1 MEEAEN
7 EMNDTSPETILLHI
21 PDDRRMSE
29 ARKAEIR
36 LNVEHLVRGL
46 TTGGGFR
53 YVFRCEQEE
62 EATRLSSF
70 LSALT
75 EELAS
80 KHNLRSTLT
89 RNGLCVD
96 LKMEREEKEEQEDV
110 LTNDF
115 IKLLR

>member
-1 MEEAEN
+1 
-7 EMNDTSPETILLHI
+7 
-21 PDDRRMSE
+21 MSE

-36 LNVEHLVRGL
+36 LKMEHLVQGL
-46 TTGGGFR
+46 TTGTMGGFR

-89 RNGLCVD
+89 RNGLSVD
-96 LKMEREEKEEQEDV
+96 LKVEREEKEEQEDV
-110 LTNDF
+110 LTNNF